1 MRINQIR
8 KRLLMLMVMV
18 SLSFV
23 LVGCKSKYGSIP
35 NEQEVLDEMSKVVEQ
50 ENYEL
55 VDKEEKDTRPKE
67 CVYYFKSTDRDLEF
81 TATATLKRNTLLGT
95 PTADF
100 VDKIS
105 NNYAEAVKELYTDE
119 IVEILKKS
127 DLFNEKKISFKIR
140 DEEQYNEV
148 MELLYSVEQIYSQ
161 ESEYNSE
168 KWMEENPVMFVEL
181 DFEIDGVY
189 YFGSKY
195 RIIGTTLKDDVVSEM
210 EYCRDHAEKF
220 RTEAD

>member
-1 MRINQIR
+1 MKINRIK
-8 KRLLMLMVMV
+8 KRLLLLMVMM

-35 NEQEVLDEMSKVVEQ
+35 KEEEVLEEVSAVVEK

-55 VDKEEKDTRPKE
+55 VNKEEIKGSPKK
-67 CVYYFKSTDRDLEF
+67 CIYYFKSLDRELEF
-81 TATATLKRNTLLGT
+81 TATSSLTHNSFLGAQT
-95 PTADF
+95 TDYK
-100 VDKIS
+100 DKIS

-127 DLFNEKKISFKIR
+127 DLFNEKKFSFKIR

-148 MELLYSVEQIYSQ
+148 LELLYSAEQIYSK

-210 EYCRDHAEKF
+210 EYCRDYAEQF